1 MNATFETT
9 IRDIVAEDFRA
20 AAVFQKFAIDFCC
33 GGDRTLTAVCDENGL
48 CAETVL
54 ADLARACGPDA
65 SEAPRY
71 ADWDVTTLV
80 THIVDHHHSYVREA
94 LPVIKAHT
102 EKVAR
107 VHGERHPEMLE
118 VDRLFAG
125 VVDEMTSHMFK
136 EERILFPF
144 IVQLDQAA
152 REGGPAPQ
160 APFGTVGNPIRM
172 MEDEHESAGGALA
185 RIRELTN
192 AYTSPEDGCTTFRV
206 CLQELAAFE
215 RDLHTHVHLEN
226 NILFPRALRL
236 EGGAR

>member
-1 MNATFETT
+1 
-9 IRDIVAEDFRA
+9 
-20 AAVFQKFAIDFCC
+20 
-33 GGDRTLTAVCDENGL
+33 
-48 CAETVL
+48 VL

-152 REGGPAPQ
+152 REGGPAPR